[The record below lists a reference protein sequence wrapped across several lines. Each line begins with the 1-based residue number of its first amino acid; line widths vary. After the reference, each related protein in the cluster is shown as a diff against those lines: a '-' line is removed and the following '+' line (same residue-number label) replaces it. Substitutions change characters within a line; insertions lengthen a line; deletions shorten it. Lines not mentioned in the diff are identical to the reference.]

1 MYSPVDIY
9 QLKVNYEISRAKC
22 KIYPKSKTKT
32 KEQHHLTSFWCLNR
46 QLRAHPTP
54 CRNVPIANFDT
65 AWKVSKYRV
74 FSGPYFP
81 YLDWIW
87 SISPYSVQM
96 RENTDHKKLRIW
108 TLFAPCE
115 LLWWFWQK
123 KGQRHFRNL
132 TWRKIL
138 K

>member
-9 QLKVNYEISRAKC
+9 QLKASYEISRAKC

-32 KEQHHLTSFWCLNR
+32 KEQHYLTSFWCLNR

-65 AWKVSKYRV
+65 AWKLSKYGV

-81 YLDWIW
+81 VFGLNTEHLSVFRPKAGKYGQQKTLYLDTFHAVWAVMMI
-87 SISPYSVQM
+87 
-96 RENTDHKKLRIW
+96 LR
-108 TLFAPCE
+108 
-115 LLWWFWQK
+115 K
-123 KGQRHFRNL
+123 KGTETF
-132 TWRKIL
+132 
-138 K
+138 

>member
-81 YLDWIW
+81 VFGLNMEYLSVFRPNAGKYGPQKTPYLDTFRAVWAIMM
-87 SISPYSVQM
+87 IL
-96 RENTDHKKLRIW
+96 T
-108 TLFAPCE
+108 
-115 LLWWFWQK
+115 K
-123 KGQRHFRNL
+123 KGTETF
-132 TWRKIL
+132 
-138 K
+138 